1 MFSFPASW
9 PLDRRTAASIPRRGR
24 LAVVRVTPGV
34 GDLYQGFLLAGARGF
49 GGTLPWARRMLV
61 EERGWLTSQEFVDV
75 FSLCNFL
82 PGPNVVNV
90 SIVVGARFRGV
101 RGSLAAF
108 AGLLT
113 VPLAAVLTLA
123 ALYTRFGRAPGIDA
137 LLRGVG
143 AAAAGLVIATAV
155 RMASTLPR
163 GPRALGFL
171 VLTFAAIA
179 LLRWPLLLVLLGLAP
194 LSVLAAWIRRA

>member
-1 MFSFPASW
+1 M
-9 PLDRRTAASIPRRGR
+9 IPGP
-24 LAVVRVTPGV
+24 TV
-34 GDLYQGFLLAGARGF
+34 GDLYRGFFRAGARGF

-61 EERGWLTSQEFVDV
+61 EERRWLSAQEFTDI

-90 SIVVGARFRGV
+90 AIVVGARYHGV
-101 RGSLAAF
+101 RGALAAF

-113 VPLAAVLTLA
+113 VPLASVLTLA
-123 ALYTRFGRAPGIDA
+123 VLYTRYGRVSGIDA
-137 LLRGVG
+137 VLRGVG
-143 AAAAGLVIATAV
+143 AAAAGLVIATALK
-155 RMASTLPR
+155 MAVPLARRPQ
-163 GPRALGFL
+163 ALAFL

-194 LSVLAAWIRRA
+194 LSVLAAWIRRT

>member
-1 MFSFPASW
+1 M
-9 PLDRRTAASIPRRGR
+9 
-24 LAVVRVTPGV
+24 TPGPTI
-34 GDLYQGFLLAGARGF
+34 GDLYRGFFRAGARGF

-61 EERGWLTSQEFVDV
+61 EERRWLSPQEFTNA

-82 PGPNVVNV
+82 PGPNVVNL
-90 SIVVGARFRGV
+90 SIIVGARYHGV
-101 RGSLAAF
+101 RGALTAF

-123 ALYTRFGRAPGIDA
+123 VLYTRFGRVPGVDA
-137 LLRGVG
+137 MLRGVG
-143 AAAAGLVIATAV
+143 AAAAGLVIATALK
-155 RMASTLPR
+155 MAMPLARRPQ
-163 GPRALGFL
+163 ALAFL

-194 LSVLAAWIRRA
+194 ASVLVAWIRRT